1 MRESLTAV
9 MLSCE
14 LAMAVPDVPTPAAEK
29 IQVID
34 NLARAM
40 RLRLEIN

>member
-1 MRESLTAV
+1 V

-14 LAMAVPDVPTPAAEK
+14 LAMSVPDVPRPAAEK
-29 IQVID
+29 IRVID

-40 RLRLEIN
+40 RLRLEIR

>member
-1 MRESLTAV
+1 V

-14 LAMAVPDVPTPAAEK
+14 LAMSVPNVPCPAAEK
-29 IQVID
+29 IRVID

-40 RLRLEIN
+40 RLRLEVN